1 MSDYHLL
8 FSINILCSMNIFTFQ
23 LTIDLFIDDLM
34 MLLDYYYLLI
44 DPDNILRNTT
54 RNLMETFKW
63 P

>member
-1 MSDYHLL
+1 
-8 FSINILCSMNIFTFQ
+8 MNIFTFQ

-54 RNLMETFKW
+54 RNLMETFK
-63 P
+63 